1 MRRLNSFR
9 PTHAAFKSAVFESE
23 EYESIVDTG
32 TTVTIE
38 PKTDSSQR
46 VDPRE
51 RIQISGFDG
60 HVTQSL
66 GVARGTVA
74 FGTNR
79 SGARLRQTQ
88 DAHDPRALLSV
99 SAMVRAGYIFH
110 FSQSGSY
117 MVTPSMDIVDLI
129 ERGGQYWLKFRRAIV
144 PAAHHA
150 APDAKFVMSDAAS
163 FAALGFASLRDT
175 RHSCSSWCAPS
186 P

>member
-1 MRRLNSFR
+1 MQPSTTDEYLAFEAFEQYSF

-51 RIQISGFDG
+51 RIKISGFDG

-79 SGARLRQTQ
+79 SGASVRLKMPTSHVVPG
-88 DAHDPRALLSV
+88 APHALLSV
-99 SAMVRAGYIFH
+99 SAMVRAGYTFH

-129 ERGGQYWLKFRRAIV
+129 ERGGLY
-144 PAAHHA
+144 
-150 APDAKFVMSDAAS
+150 
-163 FAALGFASLRDT
+163 
-175 RHSCSSWCAPS
+175 
-186 P
+186 

>member
-1 MRRLNSFR
+1 MKRLDSFR

-38 PKTDSSQR
+38 PKTDSPQR

-51 RIQISGFDG
+51 RIKISGFDG

-79 SGARLRQTQ
+79 SGASIRLKMPTQ
-88 DAHDPRALLSV
+88 GRGKPRVFRVLPFWPL
-99 SAMVRAGYIFH
+99 
-110 FSQSGSY
+110 
-117 MVTPSMDIVDLI
+117 
-129 ERGGQYWLKFRRAIV
+129 RG
-144 PAAHHA
+144 
-150 APDAKFVMSDAAS
+150 D
-163 FAALGFASLRDT
+163 
-175 RHSCSSWCAPS
+175 
-186 P
+186 

>member
-1 MRRLNSFR
+1 MSIWHLKRLNNSI
-9 PTHAAFKSAVFESE
+9 PTHASAFKSAVFESE

-38 PKTDSSQR
+38 PKTDSPQR

-51 RIQISGFDG
+51 RIKISGFDG

-79 SGARLRQTQ
+79 SGASVRLKMPTTHVVPG
-88 DAHDPRALLSV
+88 APHALLSV
-99 SAMVRAGYIFH
+99 SAMVRAGYTFQ

-129 ERGGQYWLKFRRAIV
+129 QRGGLFWQNFEEPSYPQPTMPL
-144 PAAHHA
+144 P
-150 APDAKFVMSDAAS
+150 
-163 FAALGFASLRDT
+163 T
-175 RHSCSSWCAPS
+175 QSSS
-186 P
+186 

>member
-1 MRRLNSFR
+1 MRRLNSIR

-51 RIQISGFDG
+51 RIKISGFDG

-79 SGARLRQTQ
+79 SGASVRLKMPSSHVVPG
-88 DAHDPRALLSV
+88 APHALLSV
-99 SAMVRAGYIFH
+99 SAMVRAGYTFH

-129 ERGGQYWLKFRRAIV
+129 ERGGLYWLKFRRAIV

-150 APDAKFVMSDAAS
+150 APDAKFVMSDGS
-163 FAALGFASLRDT
+163 SLGQR
-175 RHSCSSWCAPS
+175 
-186 P
+186 

>member
-1 MRRLNSFR
+1 MKQPISCLAPAGHLAGFPDLRSAISCASFGCNHLR
-9 PTHAAFKSAVFESE
+9 QIPATASALKSAVFESE

-51 RIQISGFDG
+51 RIKISGFDG

-79 SGARLRQTQ
+79 SGASVRLKMPTS
-88 DAHDPRALLSV
+88 HVVPGTPHALLSV
-99 SAMVRAGYIFH
+99 SAMVRAGYTFQ

-129 ERGGQYWLKFRRAIV
+129 ERG
-144 PAAHHA
+144 
-150 APDAKFVMSDAAS
+150 
-163 FAALGFASLRDT
+163 
-175 RHSCSSWCAPS
+175 
-186 P
+186 